1 MPKQDSTE
9 VLYNMFERRLTDEQI
24 QRLTGYRIEFI
35 KHIRYL
41 YKRGKNE

>member
-9 VLYNMFERRLTDEQI
+9 ILYNMFERGLTDEQI
-24 QRLTGYRIEFI
+24 QRLTGYKTEFV

-41 YKRGKNE
+41 YKRRKNK